1 MMIARSP
8 AARPAVGAD
17 ELEGLG
23 ARLSAAVRAARARAD
38 ATGQPAV
45 AWAGARVVSMD
56 PIALFRWACAGGHDP
71 ILWAQPAQGRSLV
84 GLGRAWRFSARGP
97 ERCALARA
105 AWRALMR
112 TVEPGMIDRPATEW
126 GAGPVVMGGFAFDAD
141 GPVEPQWEGF
151 EAAELVLPR
160 VLAATSGAG
169 HHVLVSCLVRPG
181 DHGEGGGGDALAARA
196 LVDDLLRAD
205 LAAADEAGVAT
216 AAVGQTAA
224 QRQAAEG
231 ATAAEVACEELTPAH
246 AWKALTSRAAGA
258 VRRGELAKVVVAR
271 AVAVRGIPFDPPRI
285 LSRLWADYPTCT
297 LFAVARGGR
306 CFLGATPERLAAVRG
321 RAVLAMGLAGS
332 APRGA
337 SEEEDRRLGDAL
349 LASAK
354 DRIEH
359 ALVVE
364 VVREALTHE
373 CTSVWHAP
381 SPSLL
386 RVSNVQ
392 HLHTPIGATLRDGA
406 TLLDLVGRLHPTPAV
421 GGVPRDAALAWLRRH
436 EGLDRGWYAG
446 TVGWIDGRGDGEFAV
461 AIRCA
466 LLGACEAVLF
476 TGCGIVADSDPEAE
490 YAESRL
496 KLRPMLSAL
505 GDDGAA

>member
-1 MMIARSP
+1 MQ
-8 AARPAVGAD
+8 VHG
-17 ELEGLG
+17 LGGLG
-23 ARLSAAVRAARARAD
+23 ARLAAAVRAARARAD
-38 ATGQPAV
+38 AAGQPV
-45 AWAGARVVSMD
+45 LAWTAARIEPID
-56 PIALFRWACAGGHDP
+56 PVALFRWAHAGGHNP
-71 ILWAQPAQGRSLV
+71 ILWAQPADGRSLV
-84 GLGRAWRFSARGP
+84 GLEPAWRFSASGP
-97 ERCALARA
+97 QRFALARE
-105 AWRALMR
+105 AWRALVS
-112 TVEPGMIDRPATEW
+112 TVEPAAVDHAATEW
-126 GAGPVVMGGFAFDAD
+126 GGAPVVMGGFAFDAD
-141 GPVEPQWEGF
+141 GPVGPQWEGF

-160 VLAATSGAG
+160 VLAATSEAG
-169 HHVLVSCLVRPG
+169 QYVLASCVVRPG
-181 DHGEGGGGDALAARA
+181 DPGEEDAGDALATMA
-196 LVDDLLRAD
+196 LVDDLLRAE
-205 LAAADEAGVAT
+205 LACGGQVGAATAPEGETAAAR
-216 AAVGQTAA
+216 AA
-224 QRQAAEG
+224 
-231 ATAAEVACEELTPAH
+231 ACEELTPAQT
-246 AWKALTSRAAGA
+246 WKALARDAAEA

-271 AVAVRGIPFDPPRI
+271 AVAVRGVRFDAAPI
-285 LSRLWADYPTCT
+285 LRRLWADYPTCT

-321 RAVLAMGLAGS
+321 RAVRAMGLAGS

-349 LASAK
+349 LASTK

-359 ALVVE
+359 TLVVD
-364 VVREALTHE
+364 VVREALAHD
-373 CTSVWHAP
+373 CTSVWSAP

-386 RVSNVQ
+386 KVSNVQ
-392 HLHTPIGATLRDGA
+392 HLHTPIVATPRDGA

-466 LLGACEAVLF
+466 LLGGREAVLF
-476 TGCGIVADSDPEAE
+476 SGCGIVADSDPEAE

-505 GDDGAA
+505 GANGTA